1 MSEAAPDVREVL
13 EAAYNR
19 IFCRDTLAGFI
30 CEPCD
35 RLNRFTRFL
44 DAEAYTDAALMLVP
58 EGWSWSLGE
67 MRGVSQYR
75 AWFSD
80 HNTPD
85 GLAIRHADADAL
97 HPALAIAAAA
107 LRAKGTGT

>member
-1 MSEAAPDVREVL
+1 MTDRIEQAAPDVRGVL

-44 DAEAYTDAALMLVP
+44 DAEAYTDAALLLVP
-58 EGWSWSLGE
+58 DGCKWAVTSRNS
-67 MRGVSQYR
+67 
-75 AWFSD
+75 ACCNPD
-80 HNTPD
+80 HIAPLDWVFAAT
-85 GLAIRHADADAL
+85 
-97 HPALAIAAAA
+97 PALAIAAAA
-107 LRAKGTGT
+107 LRAKGPGHE

>member
-44 DAEAYTDAALMLVP
+44 DAEAYTDAALMLIP
-58 EGWSWSLGE
+58 EKYQDDYIITSHGAFLGPNAMYYDE
-67 MRGVSQYR
+67 GE
-75 AWFSD
+75 
-80 HNTPD
+80 
-85 GLAIRHADADAL
+85 ADFYAYADC
-97 HPALAIAAAA
+97 PALAIAAAS
-107 LRAKGTGT
+107 LRAKGTGA